1 MKLVTA
7 IIQDKDAHEL
17 ENVLAQNHV
26 STTKLVSKGG
36 FLKAQNITFM
46 MAVEDNQVEY
56 VLGLIK
62 NAAKRR
68 KQMISPS
75 VSLEV
80 MGEESMLQPIE
91 VEVGGATVMVTPIEQ
106 FHQY

>member
-7 IIQDKDAHEL
+7 IIQDKDAYEL
-17 ENVLAQNHV
+17 ENLLAKNQV
-26 STTKLVSKGG
+26 PTTKLASKGG

-46 MAVEDNQVEY
+46 MAVKDSQVDY
-56 VLGLIK
+56 VLSLIK
-62 NAAKRR
+62 STAKRR

-80 MGEESMLQPIE
+80 MGEESMIQPIE